1 MSRSIKFLLLLLVLQ
16 AGLVA
21 WVHLEG
27 DAPDPFKADTPL
39 VAVDVDSADTVTIEQ
54 PGERLLRLT
63 RKGDR
68 WVLPDKSDFPVLSAK
83 FKPFTDKLFGARRSW
98 PVGQTMVAARQFKVT
113 LDAFERRVR
122 FLKGE
127 DVLGDVF
134 LGSSPGFRRVHA
146 RLEGDEHT
154 YAIDF
159 NAFDAPTDP
168 SQWYDT
174 DALKTRVEDVARIDL
189 GAFALKAQDGEF
201 RVEGLRENE
210 QTDAEPVQ
218 EVVTGVT
225 EAAFTDV
232 LGDDGRERFEAGEPV
247 VRYTIELKE
256 GTSIEHAVVAPEE
269 SSRYILKSSA
279 QPYYF
284 EVEKDRFDKL
294 RDTSRVQVV
303 KGVDAG

>member
-39 VAVDVDSADTVTIEQ
+39 VAVDMDSADTVTIEQ
-54 PGERLLRLT
+54 PRERLLRLT
-63 RKGDR
+63 RKGEG
-68 WVLPDKSDFPVLSAK
+68 WVLPDKSDFPVLPAK
-83 FKPFTDKLFGARRSW
+83 FEQFTDKLLGAKRSW
-98 PVGQTMVAARQFKVT
+98 PVGRTMVGARQFKVT
-113 LDAFERRVR
+113 LDEFERRVR

-127 DVLGDVF
+127 TVLGDVF
-134 LGSSPGFRRVHA
+134 LGSSPGFRKVHA
-146 RLEGDEHT
+146 RLDGDEHT

-159 NAFDAPTDP
+159 NAFDVPVDP

-174 DALKTRVEDVARIDL
+174 EALRTPVEDIARIDL
-189 GAFALKAQDGEF
+189 GVFALKAQDGTF
-201 RVEGLRENE
+201 QVEDLRENE

-218 EVVTGVT
+218 EMVERVSEV
-225 EAAFTDV
+225 AFTDV
-232 LGDDGRERFEAGEPV
+232 LGDDGRARFEAGKPV

-256 GTSIEHAVVAPEE
+256 GTPVEHAVVAEE
-269 SSRYILKSSA
+269 EKSRYILKSSA

-294 RDTSRVQVV
+294 RDASRVGVV
-303 KGVDAG
+303 KGVAAG

>member
-1 MSRSIKFLLLLLVLQ
+1 VSGSIKFLLLLLVLQ

-63 RKGDR
+63 RKEDG
-68 WVLPDKSDFPVLSAK
+68 WVLPHKSDFPVLSAK
-83 FKPFTDKLFGARRSW
+83 FEQFTDKLLGATRSW

-113 LDAFERRVR
+113 RDAFERRVR

-127 DVLGDVF
+127 SVLGDVF
-134 LGSSPGFRRVHA
+134 LGSSPGFRKVHA
-146 RLEGDEHT
+146 RLDGDEHT

-159 NAFDAPTDP
+159 NAFDAPVDP

-174 DALKTRVEDVARIDL
+174 EALKTPVNDIARIDL
-189 GAFALKAQDGEF
+189 GAFALKAKDGGF
-201 RVEGLRENE
+201 QVEGLRENE
-210 QTDAEPVQ
+210 QTDVEPVQ
-218 EVVTGVT
+218 EMVERVSEVT
-225 EAAFTDV
+225 FTDV
-232 LGDDGRERFEAGEPV
+232 LGEGGRARFEAGKPV
-247 VRYTIELKE
+247 VRYTIEIKE
-256 GTSIEHAVVAPEE
+256 GRPVEHTVVAPDE
-269 SSRYILKSSA
+269 SNRYILKSSA

-284 EVEKDRFDKL
+284 EVEKDPFDKL
-294 RDTSRVQVV
+294 RDTSRVQAV

>member
-63 RKGDR
+63 RKGDG
-68 WVLPDKSDFPVLSAK
+68 WVLPHKSDFPVLSAK
-83 FKPFTDKLFGARRSW
+83 FEQFTDKLLGARRSW

-113 LDAFERRVR
+113 MDAFERRVR
-122 FLKGE
+122 FLEGE
-127 DVLGDVF
+127 AVLGDVF
-134 LGSSPGFRRVHA
+134 LGSSPGFRKVHA
-146 RLEGDEHT
+146 RLDGDEHT
-154 YAIDF
+154 YAVDF
-159 NAFDAPTDP
+159 NAFDAPVDP

-174 DALKTRVEDVARIDL
+174 EALKTPVNDIARIDL
-189 GAFALKAQDGEF
+189 GAFALKAKDGGF
-201 RVEGLRENE
+201 QVEDLRENE
-210 QTDAEPVQ
+210 QTDVEPVQ
-218 EVVTGVT
+218 EMVERVSEVT
-225 EAAFTDV
+225 FTDV
-232 LGDDGRERFEAGEPV
+232 LGDGGRARFEAGKPV

-256 GTSIEHAVVAPEE
+256 GTPVEHIVVAPDE
-269 SSRYILKSSA
+269 SNRYILKSSA

-284 EVEKDRFDKL
+284 EVEKDPFDKL
-294 RDTSRVQVV
+294 RDTSRVQAV

>member
-63 RKGDR
+63 RKGDQ
-68 WVLPDKSDFPVLSAK
+68 WVLPDKSDFPVMPAK
-83 FKPFTDKLFGARRSW
+83 FEQFTDKLFDARRSW

-113 LDAFERRVR
+113 MDAFERRVR

-127 DVLGDVF
+127 AVLGDVF
-134 LGSSPGFRRVHA
+134 LGSSPGFRKVHA
-146 RLEGDEHT
+146 RLDGDEHT

-159 NAFDAPTDP
+159 NAFDAPAVP

-174 DALKTRVEDVARIDL
+174 EALKTPVEDIARIDM
-189 GAFALKAQDGEF
+189 GGFALKAEDGEF
-201 RVEGLRENE
+201 QVENLRENE
-210 QTDAEPVQ
+210 QTDVEPVQ
-218 EVVTGVT
+218 EMVERVSEV
-225 EAAFTDV
+225 AFTDV
-232 LGDDGRERFEAGEPV
+232 LGDDGRARFDAGKPV
-247 VRYTIELKE
+247 VRYIIEIKE
-256 GTSIEHAVVAPEE
+256 GEPIEHSVVAPEE
-269 SSRYILKSSA
+269 SNRYILKSSA

-284 EVEKDRFDKL
+284 EVEKERFDKL
-294 RDTSRVQVV
+294 RDTSRVRVV